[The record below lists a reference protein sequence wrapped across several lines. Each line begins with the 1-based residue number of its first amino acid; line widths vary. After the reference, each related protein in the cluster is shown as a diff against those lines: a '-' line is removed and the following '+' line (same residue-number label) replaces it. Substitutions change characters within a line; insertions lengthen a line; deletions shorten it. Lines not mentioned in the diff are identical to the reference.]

1 MSQNQATT
9 TALPDSP
16 VSIYDRF
23 TSLYDL
29 MFRVNG
35 YGLSIERYLRETPLP
50 LDSGARILDAG
61 CGTGLLTLALL
72 RVLEKPAQITAVDLS
87 RRSLLTARRAVA
99 RARHD
104 PRHRVSFIQANALS
118 LPFPENSFD
127 CVVTSGVLEYLP
139 LGEGLAELRRV
150 LAPGGHLLFL
160 PVHPGAL
167 SRVLEIMF
175 SFKAHP
181 PEEVARHTRRLFRV
195 IEHHHFAPLEPI
207 GWTKTAVLAQKQ

>member
-50 LDSGARILDAG
+50 LDSGARVLDAG

-72 RVLEKPAQITAVDLS
+72 RVLRRPADITAVDLS
-87 RRSLLTARRAVA
+87 GRSLQTARRAA
-99 RARHD
+99 RKLEAKARH
-104 PRHRVSFIQANALS
+104 RLCFLQANALS
-118 LPFPENSFD
+118 LPFPADSFD
-127 CVVTSGVLEYLP
+127 LVVTSGVLEYLP
-139 LGEGLAELRRV
+139 LGDGLGELARV

-160 PVHPGAL
+160 PVRPSPMSTL
-167 SRVLEIMF
+167 LEVMF
-175 SFKAHP
+175 RFKAHP
-181 PEEVARHTRRLFRV
+181 PADVEAHTRRLFRV
-195 IEHHHFAPLEPI
+195 VEHHHFHPIEPI
-207 GWTKTAVLAQKQ
+207 GWTKSIILAQKP